1 MTSPLTENPSL
12 RGQRKNDT
20 IPRILAFEMQIGGH
34 HPSYIRNI
42 AKLWAQ
48 RQLPARIEF
57 LVTPAFLQDH
67 SDVVEEV
74 GQRWPDRIEIV
85 SITEAEH
92 QRIESAGW
100 RREFEGWKTFCQY
113 ARRKHADHGVLMY
126 SDHFQLPLLFG
137 QTSPCPMSCVYFR
150 PTFHYS
156 QWLEHQSDWKQ
167 WIAGTR
173 KKLLLKQVLK
183 VKQLKYLFCLD
194 EFVPDYIDREFDT
207 HVRPL
212 TLPDSFV
219 RHETSDQHVQQLRQE
234 LGIDP
239 GRTILLLLGIM
250 DSRKGPEQLLDAAL
264 RLPTESQRKL
274 CLLLVGKLAPAIE
287 DSVMQKVH
295 ELRSLGAAQVVMHNE
310 YVSDTFVQH
319 YYELADVAL
328 TTYQQHKGMSSALV
342 RAGLAGVPVL
352 SSSYGLMGEIV
363 RRHKLGITV
372 DTANPENF
380 ASGLDRAVNGQAATA
395 FDPGKSLAFADQ
407 HSPDA
412 LGDTL
417 EDWVARIRGIA
428 AAAHGPAA
436 GDPTS
441 PNR

>member
-1 MTSPLTENPSL
+1 MTADLTESPSV
-12 RGQRKNDT
+12 RGRQKSDK

-42 AKLWAQ
+42 ARLWAQ
-48 RQLPARIEF
+48 RQLPAQIEF
-57 LVTPAFLQDH
+57 LVTPAFFRDH
-67 SDVVEEV
+67 SDVVAEV
-74 GQRWPDRIEIV
+74 NQQWPDRIQIV
-85 SITEAEH
+85 SISDAEH

-100 RREFEGWKTFCQY
+100 RREFEGWKTFCEY
-113 ARRKHADHGVLMY
+113 ARQKQADHGVLMY

-137 QTSPCPMSCVYFR
+137 QASPCPMSCVYFR

-156 QWLEHQSDWKQ
+156 QWPEHQSDWKQ

-173 KKLLLKQVLK
+173 KKVLLKRVLN

-194 EFVPDYIDREFDT
+194 EFVPDYIDRKFDS
-207 HVRPL
+207 HVQPL
-212 TLPDSFV
+212 VLPDSFV
-219 RHETSDQHVQQLRQE
+219 RHETSDQNVQQLRQE
-234 LGIDP
+234 LGIES

-264 RLPTESQRKL
+264 KLSPESQRKL
-274 CLLLVGKLAPAIE
+274 CLLLVGKIAPAIE
-287 DSVMQKVH
+287 ASVMEKVQ
-295 ELRSLGAAQVVMHNE
+295 ELRSLGAAQVVMRNE

-328 TTYQQHKGMSSALV
+328 TTYQQHKGMSSALM

-372 DTANPENF
+372 DTANSASF
-380 ASGLDRAVNGQAATA
+380 SSGLDRAINGQAAEA
-395 FDPGKSLAFADQ
+395 FDAPMSLAFADQ

-417 EDWVARIRGIA
+417 EDWVARI
-428 AAAHGPAA
+428 
-436 GDPTS
+436 TS
-441 PNR
+441 DVQPISGQDSAIR